1 MMVHSHHRRS
11 CLLIGVVAL
20 CLSSVLIM
28 VDAVLPTVELLLM
41 TNSKKNMDVSAT
53 LLVSQAF
60 YGPIAPTQ
68 KDSTSDVEDDRR
80 RLTTPLAEN
89 SFLCFD
95 AATADEGVNQQ
106 VVDSTEGTWMV
117 VPRGG
122 CTYEHKTW
130 IAQSLYKA
138 AGVIVYNTL
147 ASRYTFN
154 ETDNTTIIFPVE
166 YHDYDC
172 NNAKAEIPSNELKF
186 FSSKLE
192 AEEKTNLQTS
202 PYNVKIN
209 DPLLAG
215 DTVDN
220 LCKIHDENALRNCP
234 SKRCVVAANKT
245 SNDDTTT
252 VCCAWDML
260 LNPYPDDTID
270 KNVTIPTIFA
280 TMEQGDIILKAMAK
294 AQGDGSVTVSIHSRW
309 RPGYNLSAVL
319 IVLFGVFVAG
329 FAAFRS
335 ANDYQVG
342 ISKLWKG
349 IKKDPTRNINSNPA
363 SAVGDGNGEDTQQQ
377 HESLVTRSNSL
388 ADESLELEPMHA
400 VVFLVMSSFSLFILF
415 FFKVRSIPIRT
426 NPKEGNFFVYRI
438 RFIYVLVEHL
448 ISLKKLFSSSFV
460 FVIVTMFFIR
470 RSTTS
475 PKLCTPLGAR
485 TLLFR
490 LWFTHYCQDF

>member
-1 MMVHSHHRRS
+1 MMVHRCSHCRS
-11 CLLIGVVAL
+11 CLLIGVVAIF
-20 CLSSVLIM
+20 LSSVLIM
-28 VDAVLPTVELLLM
+28 VDAVLPTAELLLM

-60 YGPIAPTQ
+60 YGPTVPTQ
-68 KDSTSDVEDDRR
+68 KDSTSDVDDDRR
-80 RLTTPLAEN
+80 RLTTPLVEN
-89 SFLCFD
+89 ALLCFD
-95 AATADEGVNQQ
+95 AATDEGVNQQ
-106 VVDSTEGTWMV
+106 VVDFTKGTWMV

-130 IAQSLYKA
+130 IAQSLYKV

-154 ETDNTTIIFPVE
+154 ETDNTTIVFPVE

-192 AEEKTNLQTS
+192 AEEKTYLQTS
-202 PYNVKIN
+202 PYNVKTN

-220 LCKIHDENALRNCP
+220 LCKIHDENTLRNCP
-234 SKRCVVAANKT
+234 SKRCLVATNKS
-245 SNDDTTT
+245 SNDDTTI

-270 KNVTIPTIFA
+270 KNVTITIPTIFA
-280 TMEQGDIILKAMAK
+280 TMEQGDVLLEAMAK

-319 IVLFGVFVAG
+319 IVFFGVFVAG

-335 ANDYQVG
+335 ADDYQVG

-349 IKKDPTRNINSNPA
+349 MKKDPTRNINSNPA
-363 SAVGDGNGEDTQQQ
+363 SAVGDGNGEDNQQQ
-377 HESLVTRSNSL
+377 QESLVTRSNSL

-400 VVFLVMSSFSLFILF
+400 IVFLVMSSFSLFILF

-426 NPKEGNFFVYRI
+426 NPKEKKCF
-438 RFIYVLVEHL
+438 LCVEFAL
-448 ISLKKLFSSSFV
+448 YIFLSN
-460 FVIVTMFFIR
+460 I
-470 RSTTS
+470 
-475 PKLCTPLGAR
+475 
-485 TLLFR
+485 
-490 LWFTHYCQDF
+490 

>member
-28 VDAVLPTVELLLM
+28 VDAVLPTAELLLM

-89 SFLCFD
+89 SLLCFD

-106 VVDSTEGTWMV
+106 VVDSTKGTWMV

-130 IAQSLYKA
+130 VAQSLYKA

-252 VCCAWDML
+252 VCCAWDLL

-349 IKKDPTRNINSNPA
+349 MKKDPTRNINSNPA

-377 HESLVTRSNSL
+377 QESLVTRSNSL

-426 NPKEGNFFVYRI
+426 NPKEGN
-438 RFIYVLVEHL
+438 
-448 ISLKKLFSSSFV
+448 V
-460 FVIVTMFFIR
+460 F
-470 RSTTS
+470 
-475 PKLCTPLGAR
+475 CA
-485 TLLFR
+485 
-490 LWFTHYCQDF
+490 

>member
-1 MMVHSHHRRS
+1 MVHILCSHRRS
-11 CLLIGVVAL
+11 CLLIGVVAIF
-20 CLSSVLIM
+20 LSSVLIM
-28 VDAVLPTVELLLM
+28 VDAVLPTAELLLM

-60 YGPIAPTQ
+60 YGPTAPTQ
-68 KDSTSDVEDDRR
+68 KDSTTDVDNDRK

-89 SFLCFD
+89 ALLCFD
-95 AATADEGVNQQ
+95 AADDTGVNQD
-106 VVDSTEGTWMV
+106 VVDSTKGTWMV

-154 ETDNTTIIFPVE
+154 ETDSTAIIFPVE

-172 NNAKAEIPSNELKF
+172 NNAKAEIPSNELNF
-186 FSSKLE
+186 FSNKDDGTS
-192 AEEKTNLQTS
+192 TSTS
-202 PYNVKIN
+202 PYDWKTN

-234 SKRCVVAANKT
+234 SKRCLIATNKS

-252 VCCAWDML
+252 VCCAWDVL

-270 KNVTIPTIFA
+270 KNVTITIPTIFA

-294 AQGDGSVTVSIHSRW
+294 AQGDGSVTVSVHSRW

-319 IVLFGVFVAG
+319 IVFFGVFVAG

-335 ANDYQVG
+335 ADDYQVG

-349 IKKDPTRNINSNPA
+349 MKKDPTRNINSNPA
-363 SAVGDGNGEDTQQQ
+363 SAVGDGNGEDNQQQ
-377 HESLVTRSNSL
+377 ESLVTRSNSL

-415 FFKVRSIPIRT
+415 FFKVRSIPIR
-426 NPKEGNFFVYRI
+426 KKIRKKKMVSACQIRSIYFFEY
-438 RFIYVLVEHL
+438 
-448 ISLKKLFSSSFV
+448 
-460 FVIVTMFFIR
+460 
-470 RSTTS
+470 
-475 PKLCTPLGAR
+475 
-485 TLLFR
+485 
-490 LWFTHYCQDF
+490 FT